1 MFPKCSFSKFI
12 LDSSFYIT
20 STLKVFPYSIVI
32 CILLLDKFF
41 LCFIIFCIISFRKE
55 LPMNRI
61 LALILLL
68 IPGFLAALGVK
79 LMRDMVFGILQ
90 RPIPFLWLQFLIGLF
105 LFLIGLWFIGGFILH
120 RDRKRNKVQSRFQ
133 GENTK
138 EKDVK

>member
-1 MFPKCSFSKFI
+1 
-12 LDSSFYIT
+12 
-20 STLKVFPYSIVI
+20 
-32 CILLLDKFF
+32 
-41 LCFIIFCIISFRKE
+41 
-55 LPMNRI
+55 MNRI

-90 RPIPFLWLQFLIGLF
+90 SPIPFLWLQFLIGLF
-105 LFLIGLWFIGGFILH
+105 LFLIGIWFISGFILH